1 MRAILLNGGNTGA
14 TEGAYLDNHDDDDH
28 NDHNDD
34 GDRRRRRSGNGWRSV
49 WDIPPSWGRAWLT
62 IFTVLSA
69 LGLVVA
75 VLHEIFGWTVTGA
88 IISVIIVMAVVFSVA
103 AVSAFL
109 ILRGANGLMVLTH
122 WLQQQTR
129 KQRAQQ
135 RAEGVA
141 EGISIG
147 VVQGQAQGQARTD
160 SDWRQWYQRQLDKGA
175 VLDEPPPPPPEN
187 PDDGA

>member
-1 MRAILLNGGNTGA
+1 M
-14 TEGAYLDNHDDDDH
+14 DNHDGDDD
-28 NDHNDD
+28 
-34 GDRRRRRSGNGWRSV
+34 GRRRRPGNGWRSV

-62 IFTVLSA
+62 IFSVLSA
-69 LGLVVA
+69 LGLVLA

-88 IISVIIVMAVVFSVA
+88 IISVIIVMAVVFSVS

-129 KQRAQQ
+129 RQRAEQ

-141 EGISIG
+141 EG
-147 VVQGQAQGQARTD
+147 QARTD
-160 SDWRQWYQRQLDKGA
+160 AYWREWYQQHLDAWYRQQVDKGV
-175 VLDEPPPPPPEN
+175 VLDEPLPPPPEN

>member
-1 MRAILLNGGNTGA
+1 M
-14 TEGAYLDNHDDDDH
+14 DNHDDDDR
-28 NDHNDD
+28 NDD

-122 WLQQQTR
+122 WLQQQTQKLR
-129 KQRAQQ
+129 SQNIARG
-135 RAEGVA
+135 RAEND
-141 EGISIG
+141 
-147 VVQGQAQGQARTD
+147 AR
-160 SDWRQWYQRQLDKGA
+160 WREWHQHLDEWYRQQLDKGFA
-175 VLDEPPPPPPEN
+175 LDDPPSPPPPPET
-187 PDDGA
+187 PDDEV